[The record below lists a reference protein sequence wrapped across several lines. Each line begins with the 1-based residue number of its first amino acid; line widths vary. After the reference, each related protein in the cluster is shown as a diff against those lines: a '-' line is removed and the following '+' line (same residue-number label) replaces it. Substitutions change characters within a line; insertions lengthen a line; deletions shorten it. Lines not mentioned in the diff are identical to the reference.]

1 MNNPWPIILAALWA
15 VGGAAL
21 GVLQWRLVCRL
32 RHHLNSE
39 VAIYL
44 PGLALSWILGWTV
57 GWVFSWTLASAV
69 REAIA
74 GISVDVTTAHS
85 LIRHGFYSNG
95 LDTVGLA
102 GWSLG
107 WLGVAGAEWV
117 VRRRQIDMRFRDW
130 LLLHLIGCWFWLMGY
145 GMGEA
150 GISVGLS
157 TDSMTAPLLFWTA
170 GLIFMGG
177 LAGGLSIWGLRE
189 DVYLPWYRGNP

>member
-1 MNNPWPIILAALWA
+1 MNNPWVVVLAVLLA

-32 RHHLNSE
+32 RHHPNSE
-39 VAIYL
+39 VAVHL
-44 PGLALSWILGWTV
+44 PGLALSWVLGWTV
-57 GWVFSWTLASAV
+57 GWVVSWTLASAV

-74 GISVDVTTAHS
+74 GTSVDMTTAHS

-107 WLGVAGAEWV
+107 RLGVAGAEWV
-117 VRRRQIDMRFRDW
+117 VRRRQIGMRFRDW
-130 LLLHLIGCWFWLMGY
+130 LLLHLFGCWLWVMGY
-145 GMGEA
+145 GMGEV

-157 TDSMTAPLLFWTA
+157 TDLVTTPLLIWAA
-170 GLIFMGG
+170 GLVVVGG
-177 LAGGLSIWGLRE
+177 LAGALSILGLRE